1 MSNKKYEESNKKLL
15 EMISTDK
22 CQKEWSDNYHV
33 IDHDWIIKWKDLI
46 SYDNLEKECKNE
58 NDYQNYF
65 QKNIKKFNL
74 DKLNN
79 QTIYY
84 EGNNS
89 IDPMQK
95 FDIISDEAW
104 RLFNI
109 KNNDNSQYNGKI
121 SILKGNGKII
131 IRFNENNYSVKYL
144 TNDPKNLFREFVI
157 EFPPECEN
165 KKNILDDLAA
175 NNIQKWMN
183 DIQFKYEDKQF
194 TVNKYKEKDTKFDI
208 KQKTNNFPEESL
220 STINFNLLKQSL
232 NESCKYISFSGT
244 SFSPFSSLSYPESM
258 TSSFIDFFNE
268 IENHK
273 FVQKIN
279 QSSHIISIMR
289 CLSFIKPFA
298 EYFLSCL
305 NSYFFSLF
313 QSKGLLN
320 LTREYFTNLWDK
332 EKGMYQPIDFIHH
345 VRDKTK
351 IDMNEEKDPYDFLNY
366 FIDTTNKK
374 LNKKD
379 RNINFNF
386 NHIAEK
392 LKNQSFSD
400 DLKKI
405 MKNNNSI
412 IAQTFFGLILET
424 YKCNTCNENIEK
436 IKELKMIEI
445 EYREIIKFFNEEPGI
460 SCVNLDI
467 DDFLEYYFLRKDLNI
482 NPESYV
488 CPKCKKDAKIIKK
501 EILEY
506 PPYLIIR
513 LKRGE
518 YIEKKGF
525 VNNIDIND
533 INIKYGK
540 IKHIN
545 IFHSPLIKEYN
556 NIKRE
561 YELICMVNY
570 MKDTKTEKIRFISIC
585 KNFTTKKYWIS
596 FICNTRPQKLKKD
609 YENDVSL
616 PYILFYQLK

>member
-1 MSNKKYEESNKKLL
+1 MSDNSDIIRDLNEQNKKYEESNKKLV
-15 EMISTDK
+15 EMISSNE
-22 CQKEWSDNYHV
+22 CQNEWSDNYHV
-33 IDHDWIIKWKDLI
+33 IDHDWMIKWKDLI
-46 SYDNLEKECKNE
+46 SL
-58 NDYQNYF
+58 
-65 QKNIKKFNL
+65 QKNIKQLNL

-84 EGNNS
+84 EGSNN
-89 IDPMQK
+89 INPMKK
-95 FDIISDEAW
+95 FDIISDDVW

-109 KNNDNSQYNGKI
+109 NNDNSQYNGKI
-121 SILKGNGKII
+121 SILKGNRKII
-131 IRFNENNYSVKYL
+131 IRFNENTYLVKYL
-144 TNDPKNLFREFVI
+144 TNDQKIFFREFVI
-157 EFPPECEN
+157 EFPPKCEN
-165 KKNILDDLAA
+165 KKILEDLAK
-175 NNIQKWMN
+175 NNIHEWMN
-183 DIQFKYEDKQF
+183 HIQFKYDSKQF
-194 TVNKYKEKDTKFDI
+194 TVDKYKETKFDI
-208 KQKTNNFPEESL
+208 KQKSNNFQEESL
-220 STINFNLLKQSL
+220 STINFNLSEQNR
-232 NESCKYISFSGT
+232 NEANKYISYSGT
-244 SFSPFSSLSYPESM
+244 CFSFASSDALSFLGSM
-258 TSSFIDFFNE
+258 SSEIFNSFFNN

-273 FVQKIN
+273 SVRKVN
-279 QSSHIISIMR
+279 QSSHISSIMR
-289 CLSFIKPFA
+289 CLSFIRPFA
-298 EYFLSCL
+298 EYFTSYL
-305 NSYFFSLF
+305 NSYFFSHF

-320 LTREYFTNLWDK
+320 LTKEYITKLWDNEK
-332 EKGMYQPIDFIHH
+332 EMYEPVDFINH
-345 VRDKTK
+345 VRDITK
-351 IDMNEEKDPYDFLNY
+351 IDMNEEKDPYAFLNY
-366 FIDTTNKK
+366 FINTTNKK
-374 LNKKD
+374 LNKRD
-379 RNINFNF
+379 CNISFNF
-386 NHIAEK
+386 NDIAEK

-405 MKNNNSI
+405 IENNNSI

>member
-1 MSNKKYEESNKKLL
+1 MSSTNLIEQYKKYEESNKKLL

-46 SYDNLEKECKNE
+46 SYDNLEKECKNG
-58 NDYQNYF
+58 NDYQSYF
-65 QKNIKKFNL
+65 EKNIKEFNL

-84 EGNNS
+84 EGNNN
-89 IDPMQK
+89 IDPMKK
-95 FDIISDEAW
+95 FDIISDDAW

-144 TNDPKNLFREFVI
+144 TNDQKNLFREFVI
-157 EFPPECEN
+157 EFPPECKN
-165 KKNILDDLAA
+165 KENILDCLAA
-175 NNIQKWMN
+175 DNIHEWMN
-183 DIQFKYEDKQF
+183 HIQFKYDSKQF
-194 TVNKYKEKDTKFDI
+194 TVNKYKEKETKFDI
-208 KQKTNNFPEESL
+208 KQKSNNFQEESL
-220 STINFNLLKQSL
+220 STINFNLSEQKV
-232 NESCKYISFSGT
+232 NEANKYISYSGT
-244 SFSPFSSLSYPESM
+244 SFSFASSDALSSLGSM
-258 TSSFIDFFNE
+258 SSETFISFFNE

-273 FVQKIN
+273 SVRKIN
-279 QSSHIISIMR
+279 QSSHISSIMR

-298 EYFLSCL
+298 EYFISYL
-305 NSYFFSLF
+305 NSYFFSHF

-320 LTREYFTNLWDK
+320 LTKEYITKLWDN
-332 EKGMYQPIDFIHH
+332 EKGMYEPVDFINH
-345 VRDKTK
+345 VIDKTK
-351 IDMNEEKDPYDFLNY
+351 INKNEEKDPYDFLNY
-366 FIDTTNKK
+366 FINTTNKK
-374 LNKKD
+374 LKNKD
-379 RNINFNF
+379 FNINFNF
-386 NHIAEK
+386 NNIAEK

-405 MKNNNSI
+405 IKNNNSI

-436 IKELKMIEI
+436 IEILKIIEI
-445 EYREIIKFFNEEPGI
+445 EYREIIKYFNEEPGI

-467 DDFLEYYFLRKDLNI
+467 YDFLEYYFLRKDFDKI
-482 NPESYV
+482 PKSYV
-488 CPKCKKDAKIIKK
+488 TCPKCKKDAKIIKK

-506 PPYLIIR
+506 PSYLIIR

-525 VNNIDIND
+525 INNIDIND
-533 INIKYGK
+533 IKIKYGK

-545 IFHSPLIKEYN
+545 IFHSPLNKEDNN
-556 NIKRE
+556 NICF
-561 YELICMVNY
+561 Y
-570 MKDTKTEKIRFISIC
+570 
-585 KNFTTKKYWIS
+585 KNNIF
-596 FICNTRPQKLKKD
+596 
-609 YENDVSL
+609 
-616 PYILFYQLK
+616 